1 MGDERFPTNR
11 RKTVHDDDTSATS
24 DDGYQPCMDCR
35 SPTLRAIL
43 GQHGARC
50 IRCYEDWC
58 RSGPCGSGET
68 KRPLTHDDKMAI
80 LAKLRTTL
88 HAMTATPRDPKQWAR
103 DLIERAE
110 RGEHVGY
117 VQHEMAC
124 RALGVDRL
132 PRFAGDWGD
141 SDSDDIERRKRA
153 TQRAVEEYRRDA

>member
-43 GQHGARC
+43 GQHGGRC

-124 RALGVDRL
+124 RALGIPMVARTVVGGE
-132 PRFAGDWGD
+132 PI
-141 SDSDDIERRKRA
+141 DDDELRRR
-153 TQRAVEEYRRDA
+153 QREIQRRVEEYRRDA